1 MNKKINLAVAGAALA
16 LGASAANAGIVI
28 PAGDWTL
35 DVNGN
40 VNAFMNFSDADATSG
55 TAPVGALTTQA
66 RDALGEGNGQGINTG
81 LLPSWLGFTGTT
93 RQNNTDVSFTISFQ
107 PNASDNSAP
116 YHGDSKTPLNR
127 QSYLSFGD
135 KSWGSIKLGK
145 DIGIF
150 ASGAILNDMTL
161 LGVGSGATGRS
172 GGSTTLGGIGTGY
185 VYAAWKGQAT
195 YTTPNMGGFQ
205 AKVGLM
211 NPNNIPD
218 ANTKVTTRT
227 YQNDT
232 TFVGTAA
239 TMAGSA
245 SASVIKSA
253 SVTITS
259 KGSATTD
266 TTHTD
271 TVTGADAGAINQ
283 DRFGIEAE
291 ASYSWTGDVAGKV
304 WVSGASYE
312 VTRQTA
318 ASTAAAPVEQSYDIE
333 AFDIGASLSAGNFG
347 LVGYYYDG
355 EGLGTTLFG
364 SNGVTAGGNERDSDG
379 GYVQATYVIPTG
391 TKLGVAYGVSNL
403 DTASGET
410 NATLVKENE
419 RWTVGAYHPLT
430 KHLNLV
436 AEYNA
441 SESTGQSSANKLE
454 SDSISLGAIL
464 FF

>member
-1 MNKKINLAVAGAALA
+1 MNKKINLAVASAALA
-16 LGASAANAGIVI
+16 LGATAANAGIVI

-40 VNAFMNFSDADATSG
+40 VNAFMNFNDADAAKGST
-55 TAPVGALTTQA
+55 LTGNIANGQ
-66 RDALGEGNGQGINTG
+66 DGLGESDSQGINTG

-107 PNASDNSAP
+107 PNASDNSAA
-116 YHGDSKTPLNR
+116 GDNKTPLNR

-161 LGVGSGATGRS
+161 LGVGSAATGRS
-172 GGSTTLGGIGTGY
+172 GGATTLGGIGTGY

-205 AKVGLM
+205 AKIGLM

-218 ANTKVTTRT
+218 ASTAATTRT
-227 YQNDT
+227 YT
-232 TFVGTAA
+232 TTNATSNSTSTA
-239 TMAGSA
+239 TGSYSTNSLA
-245 SASVIKSA
+245 SI
-253 SVTITS
+253 SVTIVSVSSVTS
-259 KGSATTD
+259 TT
-266 TTHTD
+266 TATD
-271 TVTGADAGAINQ
+271 TVTGAASSAVNQ

-304 WVSGASYE
+304 WVSGASYD
-312 VTRQTA
+312 VTRIKG
-318 ASTAAAPVEQSYDIE
+318 STSATQQNYDIT
-333 AFDIGASLSAGNFG
+333 AFDVGASISAGNFG

-364 SNGVTAGGNERDSDG
+364 SNGVTADAKERDSDG

-391 TKLGVAYGVSNL
+391 TKLGLAYGVSNL

-410 NATLVKENE
+410 NATLVEENE

-436 AEYNA
+436 AEYN
-441 SESTGQSSANKLE
+441 STESTGQTSSNQME
-454 SDSISLGAIL
+454 NDSISLGAIL

>member
-1 MNKKINLAVAGAALA
+1 MNKKMNLAVAGAALA

-55 TAPVGALTTQA
+55 TAPVGALTTQK
-66 RDALGEGNGQGINTG
+66 RDALGEGDGQGINTG

-107 PNASDNSAP
+107 PNVSDNSGAA
-116 YHGDSKTPLNR
+116 GDAKTPLNR

-161 LGVGSGATGRS
+161 LGVGSGASGRS
-172 GGSTTLGGIGTGY
+172 GGATTLGGIGTGY

-218 ANTKVTTRT
+218 ANTAVTTRT
-227 YQNDT
+227 YT
-232 TFVGTAA
+232 STSTFTGASA
-239 TMAGSA
+239 TVAGSA
-245 SASVIKSA
+245 SASVLA
-253 SVTITS
+253 TLSVTVTS
-259 KGSATTD
+259 AGSATTA

-271 TVTGADAGAINQ
+271 TVTGATNGAVNQ
-283 DRFGIEAE
+283 DRFGVEAE

-312 VTRQTA
+312 VTRVEAGTA
-318 ASTAAAPVEQSYDIE
+318 ATKQDYDIK

-364 SNGVTAGGNERDSDG
+364 NAGVNADGKERDSDG

-403 DTASGET
+403 DTASGEV
-410 NATLVKENE
+410 NATLVEENE

-436 AEYNA
+436 AEYN
-441 SESTGQSSANKLE
+441 STESTGQSSANSSE
-454 SDSISLGAIL
+454 NDSLSLGAIL

>member
-16 LGASAANAGIVI
+16 LGATAANAGIVI

-35 DVNGN
+35 DINGN
-40 VNAFMNFSDADATSG
+40 VNAFMNFNDADAAKGNTL
-55 TAPVGALTTQA
+55 TGAIAGGQ
-66 RDALGEGNGQGINTG
+66 DVLGESDSQGINTG

-107 PNASDNSAP
+107 PNASDNSGA
-116 YHGDSKTPLNR
+116 GDNKTPLNR

-135 KSWGSIKLGK
+135 KSWGSIKIGK

-161 LGVGSGATGRS
+161 LGVGSGANGRS
-172 GGSTTLGGIGTGY
+172 GAVTTLGGIGTGY
-185 VYAAWKGQAT
+185 TYAAWKGQAT

-211 NPNNIPD
+211 NPNQIPD
-218 ANTKVTTRT
+218 ASTAATTRT
-227 YQNDT
+227 YTTTT
-232 TFVGTAA
+232 TFSGTTA
-239 TMAGSA
+239 TVTGTTSTATLVSVSA
-245 SASVIKSA
+245 TV
-253 SVTITS
+253 VS
-259 KGSATTD
+259 KGTTAST

-271 TVTGADAGAINQ
+271 TVTGAASSAVNQ

-304 WVSGASYE
+304 WVSGASYD
-312 VTRQTA
+312 VTRIKALT
-318 ASTAAAPVEQSYDIE
+318 ASTKQNYDIT
-333 AFDIGASLSAGNFG
+333 AFDVGASVSAGNFG

-364 SNGVTAGGNERDSDG
+364 NLGVDGDGKERDSDG

-410 NATLVKENE
+410 NATLVEENE

-436 AEYNA
+436 AEYN
-441 SESTGQSSANKLE
+441 STESTGQTSTNKSE
-454 SDSISLGAIL
+454 NDSLSLGAIL

>member
-1 MNKKINLAVAGAALA
+1 MNKKMNLAVAGAALA

-40 VNAFMNFSDADATSG
+40 VNAFLNFNDADAAQG
-55 TAPVGALTTQA
+55 TAPVGGIANGQ
-66 RDALGEGNGQGINTG
+66 DGLGESDSQGINTG

-107 PNASDNSAP
+107 PNASDNTAP

-161 LGVGSGATGRS
+161 LGVGSAATGRS
-172 GGSTTLGGIGTGY
+172 GGATTLGGIGTGY

-232 TFVGTAA
+232 TFTGTAA

-259 KGSATTD
+259 KGTATTD

-271 TVTGADAGAINQ
+271 TVTGADAGAVNQ

-312 VTRQTA
+312 VTRIEAGTA
-318 ASTAAAPVEQSYDIE
+318 ATKQDYDIT
-333 AFDIGASLSAGNFG
+333 AFDVGASLSAGNFG

-364 SNGVTAGGNERDSDG
+364 NAGVTAGGAERDSDG
-379 GYVQATYVIPTG
+379 GYVQATFVIPTG

-403 DTASGET
+403 DVASGET
-410 NATLVKENE
+410 NATLVEESE

-436 AEYNA
+436 AEYN
-441 SESTGQSSANKLE
+441 STESTGQDSSNQTE
-454 SDSISLGAIL
+454 NDSMSLGAIL

>member
-40 VNAFMNFSDADATSG
+40 VNAFLNFSDADAVQG
-55 TAPVGALTTQA
+55 TNPTGGIAKVQDGVSES
-66 RDALGEGNGQGINTG
+66 DSQGINTG

-107 PNASDNSAP
+107 PNVSDNSGAA
-116 YHGDSKTPLNR
+116 GDAKTPLNR

-172 GGSTTLGGIGTGY
+172 GASTTLGGIGTGY

-205 AKVGLM
+205 AKIGLM

-218 ANTKVTTRT
+218 AGTAATTRT
-227 YQNDT
+227 YTSISTLTGTTATITGSISDT
-232 TFVGTAA
+232 TATSISTTVVSAGT
-239 TMAGSA
+239 
-245 SASVIKSA
+245 V
-253 SVTITS
+253 
-259 KGSATTD
+259 ATTTSLVD
-266 TTHTD
+266 TT
-271 TVTGADAGAINQ
+271 TGAASGAVNQ

-312 VTRQTA
+312 VTRIQAGTSA
-318 ASTAAAPVEQSYDIE
+318 TQQEYDIE

-347 LVGYYYDG
+347 LVGYWYDG

-364 SNGVTAGGNERDSDG
+364 NNGVTSGGKERDSDG

-391 TKLGVAYGVSNL
+391 TKIGVAYGVSNL

-410 NATLVKENE
+410 NATLVDENE

-436 AEYNA
+436 AEYNSIE
-441 SESTGQSSANKLE
+441 SEGQTSTNRNE
-454 SDSISLGAIL
+454 NDTFSLGAIL